1 MFFSVQIFSLSAFIE
16 NAFSQVSPRHLGAA
30 HTNLYTKE
38 SLYYLAKKFNLKVA
52 GEWWYG
58 ADFPDLYRSLINT
71 CKANNF
77 KKYKTLL
84 DKNFFSVINELQ
96 NVLDKNKTCSEV
108 HMVFE
113 KK

>member
-1 MFFSVQIFSLSAFIE
+1 MICVLAHLEEPNELIEVYKKSNIKYLFFCSNIFFVCFYRKC
-16 NAFSQVSPRHLGAA
+16 FSQVSPRHLGAA

-77 KKYKTLL
+77 KNIKL
-84 DKNFFSVINELQ
+84 F
-96 NVLDKNKTCSEV
+96 
-108 HMVFE
+108 
-113 KK
+113 